1 VNAPSV
7 PHLAKLLRLAVGFTG
22 LSGMVLQALANTIYH
37 DDFNDQQ
44 NIATGGPYTQTLA
57 GSIPTIRSGTRG
69 GSANATWLAGVEAG
83 GWGQRDYG
91 DNGAATPTSS
101 NFLPFTPD
109 AGLIYTVQATIDT
122 TPLGGADPGGTS
134 SWFTLG
140 FTSSQH
146 HWNGV
151 DASTIDVGHLARWNS
166 NAVTTITY
174 TVSGADLV
182 AAGIQYV
189 GWITDRAGT
198 VNLNGSTQVKIDNF
212 SLTSGVANPTV
223 TYDGN
228 GSDGGTV
235 PTDGASPYTFG
246 ATVTTLGTGTMTR
259 VGYSYLSWNTAADG
273 SGTSYN
279 PGETFAITNHTTL
292 YARWLAVGSYTL
304 TYHGNGHTSGT
315 APVDGASPYNGG
327 ATVTVQ
333 GNAGSLGRASH
344 RFSGWNTAADGS
356 GTNLSPEDTFS
367 INSNTTLYARWTPG
381 PDYLWDNSAA
391 TDNWSATDSNWS
403 GAVWTNAAS
412 SNAFFTSVGGAVFPD
427 SGIVAGA
434 VNVGQT
440 SANFPNLGFY
450 DGSLSAASLIVQGSS
465 GNSGNYGANPTLSV
479 DSSVMISGDAAVGR
493 ANLNI
498 IGGTFA
504 ANRIISSPGNAD
516 WGRLVI
522 YDGTVTAAN
531 GVDGSVN
538 TGATFAIDLNGGTLE
553 TPSIRVADREVG
565 NLNNAW
571 LTFNGG
577 TLKAIGADNPDFVT
591 TYGGGRNAYIS
602 SGGAIIDTNGFNIGI
617 QVNLLDAGGGGLI
630 KQGAGTLTLG
640 GANTYIGDTTINAGA
655 LVLADTARLKFVVT
669 ETPASNMV
677 AGTGAATFQGDF
689 VIDTSSVTGGT
700 GYIWTLVNRATLTG
714 ESFDPATFSVVGFAD
729 PEDDGVWTMTDSRG
743 DWSFSEETGELTLD
757 IGSDYEKWAA
767 SHGLAIGS
775 EAGDLDNDGLANFEE
790 YAFGLSPD
798 SGSSANPI
806 AVPLDK
812 STGKF
817 RYTRRATPAS
827 TGLNYTVWIST
838 DLVNWTE
845 DAGATSSQSVTGTVG
860 SIETVEA
867 AITGALPL
875 AQPRLFIQVRVN

>member
-1 VNAPSV
+1 MSAPSV
-7 PHLAKLLRLAVGFTG
+7 PYLAKLFRLAVGFAG
-22 LSGMVLQALANTIYH
+22 LTAWVIQAPADTIYH

-91 DNGAATPTSS
+91 DNGVATPTSS

-122 TPLGGADPGGTS
+122 TPLGGADPGGSS

-151 DASTIDVGHLARWNS
+151 DASTIDVGHLVRWNS

-198 VNLNGSTQVKIDNF
+198 VNLNGSTQVKVDNF
-212 SLTSGVANPTV
+212 RLTSGVANPTV

-259 VGYSYLSWNTAADG
+259 VGYSHLSWNTAADG

-279 PGETFAITNHTTL
+279 PGETFRITNHTTL

-304 TYHGNGHTSGT
+304 TYHGNGHTSGI
-315 APVDGASPYNGG
+315 APVDGGSPYNGG

-333 GNAGSLGRASH
+333 GNVGSLGRASH

-412 SNAFFTSVGGAVFPD
+412 SNAFFTGVGGAVFPD

-450 DGSLSAASLIVQGSS
+450 EGSLSAASLTVQGSS
-465 GNSGNYGANPTLSV
+465 GNPGNYGANPTLSV
-479 DSSVMISGDAAVGR
+479 DSSATISGDAAVGR

-498 IGGTFA
+498 IGGTFT
-504 ANRIISSPGNAD
+504 ANRIISAPGSAD
-516 WGRLVI
+516 WGRLVV
-522 YDGTVTAAN
+522 YDGTVTATN

-553 TPSIRVADREVG
+553 APSIRVADREAG
-565 NLNNAW
+565 TNNNAW
-571 LTFNGG
+571 MTFNGG
-577 TLKAIGADNPDFVT
+577 VLKAIGADHPDFIT
-591 TYGGGRNAYIS
+591 TYGGGRNAYVS

-640 GANTYIGDTTINAGA
+640 GANTYIGDTTINAGTV
-655 LVLADTARLKFVVT
+655 VLADNARLKFAVT
-669 ETPASNMV
+669 ETPTSNMV
-677 AGTGAATFQGDF
+677 AGTGAATFHGDF
-689 VIDTSSVTGGT
+689 VIDTSSVTGNT

-714 ESFDPATFSVVGFAD
+714 ESFDPVTFSVVGFAD

-743 DWSFSEETGELTLD
+743 DWSFSEATGELTLD
-757 IGSDYEKWAA
+757 IGSDYEDWAA
-767 SHGLAIGS
+767 SYGLAIGS
-775 EAGDLDNDGLANFEE
+775 EAGDLDNDGLANFAE
-790 YAFGLSPD
+790 YAFGLAPD
-798 SGSSANPI
+798 SGSSTNPI
-806 AVPLDK
+806 VVPLDK
-812 STGKF
+812 LTGKF
-817 RYTRRATPAS
+817 RYTRRATPAA
-827 TGLNYTVWIST
+827 TGLNYAVWTST

-845 DAGATSSQSVTGTVG
+845 DVGATSSQVVTGTVG

-867 AITGALPL
+867 SVTGTPPL
-875 AQPRLFIQVRVN
+875 AQPKLFIQVRVN